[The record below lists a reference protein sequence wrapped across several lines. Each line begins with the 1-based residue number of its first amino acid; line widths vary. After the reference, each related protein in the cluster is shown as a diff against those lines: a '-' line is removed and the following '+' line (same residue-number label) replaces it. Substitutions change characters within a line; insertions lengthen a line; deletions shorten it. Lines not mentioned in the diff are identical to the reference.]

1 MLNIFMEIKTAIK
14 SLVILSLPII
24 IGQIGQMLIGAGDVL
39 IASKFSTESVASIG
53 VANGVINPIFLF
65 GIGLMMGISPCLAMV
80 RGKGENTRDSLFT
93 IIVYSGVCGV
103 ILSFITIWINQFVPG
118 MGFKAELI
126 PSIQKYISIVAW
138 SFPFAIIFQGI
149 KEYLQSYEDVF
160 FANSLS
166 IIAVIFN
173 LLANY
178 ALVFGV
184 GEFSGYGE
192 VGLAIASFATRL
204 FQFLII
210 VAYVAKKEQWHR
222 YSHKLSMKIF
232 KFSLPIAFMF
242 FLEVLAFCTVTMLSG
257 NISITAAAS
266 NNIIMTIASIV
277 FMVPLSVSSAVAVKI
292 GHSYGQQDEKQIR
305 LFSKAAVITISGFI
319 LFSCSSLLIF
329 PHQIMNFITQDS
341 DVINLGIKL
350 LFIVAIFQI
359 SDSLQVVLT
368 GILRGLHQT
377 KTSSI
382 MVFIGYWVLGI
393 PIGYYLAYYDNK
405 GAEGLWIGLA
415 LSLTFVA
422 IFMAIMTS
430 LTLKKLPSLL
440 ENAK

>member
-1 MLNIFMEIKTAIK
+1 
-14 SLVILSLPII
+14 
-24 IGQIGQMLIGAGDVL
+24 
-39 IASKFSTESVASIG
+39 
-53 VANGVINPIFLF
+53 
-65 GIGLMMGISPCLAMV
+65 
-80 RGKGENTRDSLFT
+80 
-93 IIVYSGVCGV
+93 
-103 ILSFITIWINQFVPG
+103 
-118 MGFKAELI
+118 MGFKEELI
-126 PSIQKYISIVAW
+126 VSIQKYISIVAW

-160 FANSLS
+160 FANALS
-166 IIAVIFN
+166 MVAVIFN
-173 LLANY
+173 LIANY
-178 ALVFGV
+178 FLVFGF
-184 GEFSGYGE
+184 EQFTGYGE
-192 VGLAIASFATRL
+192 TGLAIASFATRL

-210 VAYVAKKEQWHR
+210 IAYVVRKEQWHK

-232 KFSLPIAFMF
+232 TFSLPIAFMF

-257 NISITAAAS
+257 NISITAAAA

-277 FMVPLSVSSAVAVKI
+277 FMVPLSVASAVAVKI
-292 GHSYGQQDEKQIR
+292 GHAYGKKDEKQIR
-305 LFSKAAVITISGFI
+305 LFSKAAILAISCFI
-319 LFSCSSLLIF
+319 VLSCSSLLVF
-329 PHQIMNFITQDS
+329 PHYIMNFITQDI

-382 MVFIGYWVLGI
+382 MVFIGYWILGI
-393 PIGYYLAYYDNK
+393 PIGYYLAYYDGK

-422 IFMAIMTS
+422 IFMSVMTS
-430 LTLKKLPSLL
+430 INLKNLPKLL
-440 ENAK
+440 EKERTR